1 MKLIYSILG
10 MSLLLMGCQPP
21 QDNSANEAYEK
32 NSKTVLANLAGFQ
45 NENQDYSQYAKDFV
59 MVNTGFGAKDSLNL
73 EELIEQEKQLWR
85 VYDFKI
91 INDPI
96 ILLPG
101 VNADTKLLDGSVRHY
116 TKWEITLSAT
126 DSTEAKSGVFQLYET
141 YDFDAEGKII
151 FQSAY
156 ADFGGLFG
164 YLHSPDS
171 NE

>member
-10 MSLLLMGCQPP
+10 MALLLVGCQPP
-21 QDNSANEAYEK
+21 QDNSSNVAFEK
-32 NSKTVLANLAGFQ
+32 NSKTVLANLAGYQ

-59 MVNTGFGAKDSLNL
+59 MVNTGFGVKDSLNL

-101 VNADTKLLDGSVRHY
+101 VNTDTKLLDGSVRHY

-164 YLHSPDS
+164 YLHSPNS

>member
-10 MSLLLMGCQPP
+10 MSLILMGCQPP
-21 QDNSANEAYEK
+21 QDNSANEAFEK

-59 MVNTGFGAKDSLNL
+59 MANTGFGAEDSLNL
-73 EELIEQEKQLWR
+73 EELIEHEKQLWQ

-101 VNADTKLLDGSVRHY
+101 VNTETKLPDGSVRHY

-126 DSTEAKSGVFQLYET
+126 DSTEAKSGLFQLYET

-164 YLHSPDS
+164 Y
-171 NE
+171 